1 MYRHLLVP
9 TDHSPLSHQAAEQA
23 VKLAASL
30 GARITFF
37 YAVQAPTIL
46 NYIFEA
52 TPDLDVNPSLL
63 STEQIRERM
72 QNLADGHLHQLLDL
86 AAAGGVIAAA
96 ESCISDQPYG
106 AIIKAAES
114 FGCDLILMA
123 SHGRR
128 GVEALVLGS
137 ETQKVLTH
145 CSLPVL
151 VWRAAGQAAD
161 QAGLASGSRHL
172 SESQPAGP
180 ASISSPRS

>member
-1 MYRHLLVP
+1 
-9 TDHSPLSHQAAEQA
+9 
-23 VKLAASL
+23 
-30 GARITFF
+30 
-37 YAVQAPTIL
+37 
-46 NYIFEA
+46 
-52 TPDLDVNPSLL
+52 
-63 STEQIRERM
+63 M
-72 QNLADGHLHQLLDL
+72 QNLADGHLHQLLNL

-96 ESCISDQPYG
+96 EICISDQPYA
-106 AIIKAAES
+106 AIIKAAAS

-145 CSLPVL
+145 CSLQVL